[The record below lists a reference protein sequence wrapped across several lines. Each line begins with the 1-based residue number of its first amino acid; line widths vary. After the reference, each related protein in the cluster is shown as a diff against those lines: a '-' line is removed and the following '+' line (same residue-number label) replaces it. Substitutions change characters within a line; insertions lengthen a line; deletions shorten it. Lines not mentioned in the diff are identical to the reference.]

1 MIIAQ
6 GSIAIDE
13 NAKLA
18 NDAVVH
24 ADKNKRQVES
34 LLGGKITQSTLAP
47 GDANDKNQH
56 QEGDLW
62 IQVGS
67 DGTAINMFNYTN
79 GAWVPHHW
87 DAQALSVKQLSA
99 LTADLGTI
107 NTGTINSVTINGV
120 ELNIDIDGDGGAH
133 DSGINPRQWTAG
145 DNWLNNGMDMGFHFQ
160 NGLMRWRGQRVG
172 GDGTYDATFIGPNDI
187 KVRNS
192 NDWTT
197 GFASINSR
205 ADILSDSITIGQG
218 YGTPSVGSNDS
229 CQLKADGT
237 ATITQTLTVD
247 ALNTNSGTPTK
258 YDWFMDSGGG
268 LTCNNIVCPT
278 LDSIRGQISDIT
290 TKTHK
295 TKSDLSIKD
304 HISRFSEKDA
314 LREINGTDIY
324 QYEYKGS
331 HDIVNIGPV
340 IDNVH
345 SIKQSEYNTSSY
357 LVSDDGNNSHSIK
370 TINSI
375 GLLIGAVKEL
385 SNQNEALLARI
396 TKLEMDKNGSN

>member
-18 NDAVVH
+18 NDAVNH
-24 ADKNKRQVES
+24 ADSNKRQVES
-34 LLGGKITQSTLAP
+34 LLGGKITQSTLSP
-47 GDANDKNQH
+47 GDAHDTNKH
-56 QEGDLW
+56 QDGDLW

-133 DSGINPRQWTAG
+133 DSGINHRQWTAG
-145 DNWLNNGMDMGFHFQ
+145 NGWLNNGMDMGFHFQ

-172 GDGTYDATFIGPNDI
+172 GDGTYDSTFIGPNDI

-192 NDWTT
+192 NDYTT
-197 GFASINSR
+197 ASTSINSR
-205 ADILSDSITIGQG
+205 ADILSDSITIGRG
-218 YGTPSVGSNDS
+218 YGEPSVDYNDS
-229 CQLKADGT
+229 CQLRSDGT

-247 ALNTNSGTPTK
+247 ALNTNAGQATK
-258 YDWFMDSGGG
+258 NEWYIDSGGN
-268 LTCNNIVCPT
+268 LTCGTISSPT
-278 LDSIRGQISDIT
+278 IKAIDALAKD
-290 TKTHK
+290 HK

-304 HISRFSEKDA
+304 HIKVFSNKDA
-314 LREINGTDIY
+314 LKEIQGTDIY

-345 SIKQSEYNTSSY
+345 GIKNSEYNTSNF
-357 LVSDDGNNSHSIK
+357 LVSDDGDNSHSIK
-370 TINSI
+370 LINGI
-375 GLLIGAVKEL
+375 GLLIGSVKEL
-385 SNQNEALLARI
+385 SQQNEKLLARI
-396 TKLEMDKNGSN
+396 TQLEMKLNGNN